1 VTGMPTVEMVPLR
14 SMYPNTGRVT
24 LRFTTPPFDIDLAL
38 RELDVPATTTPQ
50 VVPADSVEG
59 ETTAR
64 KGGQAR

>member
-1 VTGMPTVEMVPLR
+1 MPTVEMVPLR

-38 RELDVPATTTPQ
+38 REVGQDQTTTPQ
-50 VVPADSVEG
+50 VVPADPAEG

>member
-1 VTGMPTVEMVPLR
+1 MPTVEMVPLR

-24 LRFTTPPFDIDLAL
+24 LRVTTPPVDIDLAL
-38 RELDVPATTTPQ
+38 RELDVPVTTTPQ
-50 VVPADSVEG
+50 VVPAEQAED